1 VTHSPLVA
9 AVVPYALV
17 AVILILRDP
26 LRIGLPAFAASIP
39 FGQMLAIGNSAFLS
53 LSSIFGLLLAVGLLL
68 ERLRV
73 RQAMAPLSP
82 TVGIWLLFVGVV
94 GSTTI
99 WSISQVQTR
108 IGFIIIASLVA
119 IFALVSMSDVDA
131 KALRRTENGLLLGG
145 VLVVVVALYQYF
157 VQGGFPGETVSL
169 GPQPDGRFGNGLL
182 GPDNQAVAFMLPLV
196 IALTRVVSE
205 REHRQRVLHG
215 VIAAM
220 LVAGVLAT
228 GSRGGL
234 LAAGVA
240 VIVLASSLPVGRTK
254 LVAYGLI
261 ALTAAAV
268 VFFTNPG
275 GIAARTGT
283 TTSSSGRT
291 DIWRVAA
298 AACPQYCP
306 YGSGWETFPDV
317 YQETQASVPDARVL
331 VGAGTYQAHDVWI
344 LIAIELGLPGLL
356 LFAAAMFFTTLDASH
371 LSPRL
376 RGPPLAGFM
385 ATLFAAFFLS
395 NAEYKFFWMALIYV
409 ALSRNFDSGRRL
421 AAKQSQHRRA
431 ATVKENVDA

>member
-1 VTHSPLVA
+1 VVA
-9 AVVPYALV
+9 AAAPFVLV
-17 AVILILRDP
+17 AVILILREP
-26 LRIGLPAFAASIP
+26 LRIGLPGFAASIP
-39 FGQMLAIGNSAFLS
+39 FGQMLAIGNSPFLS
-53 LSSIFGLLLAVGLLL
+53 LSSITGLLLAVGMLL
-68 ERLRV
+68 ERIRV
-73 RQAMAPLSP
+73 GRVAVPLSP
-82 TVGIWLLFVGVV
+82 AVGIWLLFVGVV

-99 WSISQVQTR
+99 WSISPGETR
-108 IGFIIIASLVA
+108 TGFFVIASLVA
-119 IFALVSMSDVDA
+119 LFVLVSLSDVDA
-131 KALRRTENGLLLGG
+131 KAVRRTENGLLLGG
-145 VLVVVVALYQYF
+145 LLVVLVAGYQYF

-196 IALTRVVSE
+196 IALARVVLE
-205 REHRQRVLHG
+205 RQQRQRLLHG
-215 VIAAM
+215 VYAA
-220 LVAGVLAT
+220 LFVAGVLCT

-240 VIVLASSLPVGRTK
+240 VIVLVWSLPVGRPK
-254 LVAYGLI
+254 LMAYGLL
-261 ALTAAAV
+261 ALAAAAI

-298 AACPQYCP
+298 AACPHYCP
-306 YGSGWETFPDV
+306 HGSGWETFPDV

-331 VGAGTYQAHDVWI
+331 VGAGTYQAHNVWI
-344 LIAIELGLPGLL
+344 LIAIELGIPGLL
-356 LFAAAMFFTTLDASH
+356 LFAAGMCFTTLDAAH

-409 ALSRNFDSGRRL
+409 ALSRNFDYGRRIAVKL
-421 AAKQSQHRRA
+421 SQHRRSEA
-431 ATVKENVDA
+431 VKRVVQA